1 MKKLIVAIAAMVVAV
16 SAWAQAGI
24 VVGMTSSETDFKAAA
39 ASAKDVTLFHAG
51 VAFKVPLPLG
61 FAIQPAILYN
71 MKGTSYSG
79 PKDDDTTAS
88 LDYKTGF
95 LEVPVQA
102 QWGLNIADVVRPYV
116 FAEPFVGYAI
126 THEEKLSNY
135 TGPESKDQWDSV
147 KNKLEYGFGLGF
159 GIELFNNLQVS
170 VRKFWNMG
178 TLYSEDGAAVKSF
191 KEAVNEA
198 ATTSENEKCS
208 GIMASLTILF

>member
-39 ASAKDVTLFHAG
+39 ASAKEVTLFHAG

-71 MKGTSYSG
+71 MKGASYSG
-79 PKDDDTTAS
+79 PTDEEKTAT

-126 THEEKLSNY
+126 TNEEKFSNY

-191 KEAVNEA
+191 KEAVNEV

>member
-1 MKKLIVAIAAMVVAV
+1 MKKLIVAIAALVIAA
-16 SAWAQAGI
+16 SASAQVGV

-51 VAFKVPLPLG
+51 VAFKLPLPFG
-61 FAIQPAILYN
+61 FAVQPSIIYN

-79 PKDDDTTAS
+79 VKDDNETAT

-95 LEVPVQA
+95 LEGLVQA
-102 QWGLNIADVVRPYV
+102 QWGINIAGAVRPYV

-126 THEEKLSNY
+126 TNEEKISNY
-135 TGPESKDQWDSV
+135 TGEDSKQQWDNV

-159 GIELFNNLQVS
+159 GVELFENLQVS

-178 TLYSEDGAAVKSF
+178 DLYSEDGAAIKSF
-191 KEAVNEA
+191 KEAVNSA

-208 GIMASLTILF
+208 GIMASITILF